1 VLYVVE
7 LGERLFDIEVSG
19 YFSLL
24 IYSFCLSISCTGSK
38 ISQ

>member
-1 VLYVVE
+1 MYVVE
-7 LGERLFDIEVSG
+7 LGGRLFDLEVSG

-24 IYSFCLSISCTGSK
+24 ICFVLSISCTGSK